1 MLVVMVAMDLLHL
14 SLEPQLHMQEA
25 VEAEI
30 QQILHRLV
38 QVEQVE
44 AALEQK
50 VVQVLRA
57 LQTQVVEVVVE
68 PVLVQEA
75 QVVQV

>member
-14 SLEPQLHMQEA
+14 SLEPQPHMQEA

-68 PVLVQEA
+68 PVLVQEER
-75 QVVQV
+75 VVLV